1 LKLVRQMKI
10 LEIIKS
16 DRIETQQQLAQRLAE
31 AGEPA
36 TQATV
41 SRDIKDLRLVKV
53 PSGDGRYFY
62 ALPPEPER
70 KTEGMAHYVRDTVL
84 SIDYTDSIIVI
95 KCLPGTAAG
104 VGAILDRLDWQ
115 DILGSV
121 AGDDT
126 IIAITR
132 KAAVTPAVVER
143 LRATWQLR

>member
-1 LKLVRQMKI
+1 MKLVRQMKI

-62 ALPPEPER
+62 ALPPDHER
-70 KTEGMAHYVRDTVL
+70 RGEGMAQYVRDTVL

-104 VGAILDRLDWQ
+104 VGAILDRLGWQ
-115 DILGSV
+115 EVLGSV

-126 IIAITR
+126 IIAVTR
-132 KAAVTPAVVER
+132 KPSMTPAVVER
-143 LRATWQLR
+143 LRATWQLG